1 MVLSRVFALLVLTL
15 NFVYSQGESYYLM
28 GTYAYIEL
36 PNKETNL
43 RAYKFLREIEFKISD
58 YIDTS
63 EVSRINSNAG
73 KCFTRVSYLTLDV
86 IKKSIQVSEKTYGV
100 FDVTI
105 GSVTINSK
113 RLNRITEDSA
123 YKLVN
128 YKNIILKDDSVMLAH
143 ENMAVDLGG
152 IGKGF
157 AIEETFKWLGA
168 KKGFISIGGDMK
180 IWGQKRTIAI
190 KDPINGGSI
199 AQIVNSKDVSIST
212 SGNYIKN
219 HIKTQD
225 DEIMQITV
233 AHENATFADAYA
245 TSLFAMSKEL
255 REKFLKEN
263 PDVGVLILY
272 KDGSVFVNERFRSF
286 FEVLILKG
294 AEELF
299 SKTKNGEV
307 R

>member
-1 MVLSRVFALLVLTL
+1 MVLVRLLILIVSVM
-15 NFVYSQGESYYLM
+15 NFLYAQGESYYLM

-36 PNKETNL
+36 PNKEANL

-63 EVSRINSNAG
+63 EVSKINSNAG
-73 KCFTRVSYLTLDV
+73 KCFTKVSPLTLDI

-100 FDVTI
+100 FDITI

-113 RLNRITEDSA
+113 RLNKIPQDFA

-128 YKNIILKDDSVMLAH
+128 YKNIIIKDDSVMLAL
-143 ENMAVDLGG
+143 ESMAIDLGG

-157 AIEETFKWLGA
+157 AIEETFKRIGV

-180 IWGQKRTIAI
+180 IWGHKRTIAI
-190 KDPINGGSI
+190 KDPISGGSI
-199 AQIVNSKDVSIST
+199 AQVINSKDVSIST
-212 SGNYIKN
+212 SGNYIKD

-225 DEIMQITV
+225 EEIVQITV
-233 AHENATFADAYA
+233 ACESATFADAYA
-245 TSLFAMSKEL
+245 TALFAMSKEM

-272 KDGSVFVNERFRSF
+272 KDGSVFINEGFRIF

-294 AEELF
+294 GGALF
-299 SKTKNGEV
+299 SKTKNGEA

>member
-1 MVLSRVFALLVLTL
+1 MPLLRLFFLMVFAAGSL
-15 NFVYSQGESYYLM
+15 FSQGETYYLM

-36 PNKETNL
+36 PGKEMNL
-43 RAYKFLREIEFKISD
+43 RAYKYLREIEFKLSD

-63 EVSRINSNAG
+63 EISKINLSAG
-73 KCFTRVSYLTLDV
+73 KHFTKVSPITLEI
-86 IKKSIQVSEKTYGV
+86 IKKSILISEKTYGV
-100 FDVTI
+100 FDITI

-113 RLNRITEDSA
+113 RLNKISEDSA

-128 YKNIILKDDSVMLAH
+128 YRDIILKDDSVMLAR
-143 ENMAVDLGG
+143 ENMAIDLGG

-157 AIEETFKWLGA
+157 AIEETFRWLGT

-180 IWGQKRTIAI
+180 IWGHKRTIAI

-199 AQIVNSKDVSIST
+199 AQVVNAKDVSIST
-212 SGNYIKN
+212 SGNYIKE

-225 DEIMQITV
+225 DEIIQVTV
-233 AHENATFADAYA
+233 AHESATFADAYA
-245 TSLFAMSKEL
+245 TAIFAMSKEL

-263 PDVGVLILY
+263 PDVGVFILY

-286 FEVLILKG
+286 FDVLILKG
-294 AEELF
+294 AESAI
-299 SKTKNGEV
+299 SKTKNEE
-307 R
+307 